1 MTKIV
6 DYCLKHPRLLTCKM
20 HKKKKKLQS
29 TRLFMAIVR
38 DSPLRA
44 LHDPNIPYN
53 MVQDWYIGI
62 SLDYLEG
69 SLFVLL
75 DQWDKTYKVYF
86 FFLKKKKRV

>member
-1 MTKIV
+1 
-6 DYCLKHPRLLTCKM
+6 
-20 HKKKKKLQS
+20 
-29 TRLFMAIVR
+29 MAIVR

-53 MVQDWYIGI
+53 LIQDWYIGI

-75 DQWDKTYKVYF
+75 DQWDKIYKVPF
-86 FFLKKKKRV
+86 SLKKKSTDRKEIDYFFSYMCEY

>member
-1 MTKIV
+1 
-6 DYCLKHPRLLTCKM
+6 
-20 HKKKKKLQS
+20 
-29 TRLFMAIVR
+29 MAIVR

-53 MVQDWYIGI
+53 LIQDWYIGI

-75 DQWDKTYKVYF
+75 DQWDKTYKVPFLKRKKSTDRKEIDYF
-86 FFLKKKKRV
+86 FSYMCEY